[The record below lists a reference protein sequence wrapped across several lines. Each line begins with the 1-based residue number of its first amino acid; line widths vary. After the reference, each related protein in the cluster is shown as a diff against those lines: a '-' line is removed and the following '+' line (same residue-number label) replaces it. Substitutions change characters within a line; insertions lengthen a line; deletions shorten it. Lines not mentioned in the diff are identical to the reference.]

1 MERIK
6 KKKIHKNIYEL
17 DIRFSNKKNATIY
30 KENYIFTGRSVSAIC
45 YNKETKVFYFIKQ
58 MRPNYYFNK
67 FKNFPLEIVAGGI
80 NKNES
85 SKNAVIREIKEEL
98 GVKAV
103 SVKKIDTLIIA
114 PDCLEEITD
123 LYIAEVPLI
132 HNFEINNPFE
142 GEFIQIVKLKKN
154 EIKELMNKK
163 KPQNIVTKIALMKI
177 LEIKI

>member
-1 MERIK
+1 M
-6 KKKIHKNIYEL
+6 
-17 DIRFSNKKNATIY
+17 
-30 KENYIFTGRSVSAIC
+30 
-45 YNKETKVFYFIKQ
+45 
-58 MRPNYYFNK
+58 
-67 FKNFPLEIVAGGI
+67 
-80 NKNES
+80 
-85 SKNAVIREIKEEL
+85 
-98 GVKAV
+98 KAV

-154 EIKELMNKK
+154 EIKELINKK

>member
-6 KKKIHKNIYEL
+6 KKKIHKNVYEL

-142 GEFIQIVKLKKN
+142 GEFIQIVKLKK
-154 EIKELMNKK
+154 K
-163 KPQNIVTKIALMKI
+163 
-177 LEIKI
+177 